1 MKANWID
8 AYGGADA
15 VHFGEQPPPQPGP
28 RDVVVR
34 VAAASVNPID
44 WKMREGWLKTMLALR
59 FPYVL
64 GRDFAGIVIGVGPE
78 AEGFAAGDEVF
89 GVVDGMRGGAH
100 AEIVATDRDL
110 VAKKPRRLD
119 LTAAAALPLAGATAL
134 IALEDTAH
142 LASSERV
149 LIHGGA
155 GGVGALAVQIAKAR
169 GAWVAAT
176 CRRANLDAVRG
187 LGADRVI
194 DYGAEDFTTALSG
207 LDVVYDTVGG
217 AVHRQSQ
224 AVLKPGG
231 RLVYIAA
238 APLLEGVPRADITIV
253 RADIRIRRSVLERIA
268 ALADD
273 GKLKSELAAVLPLAE
288 AAKAYEM
295 CRAGNF
301 RGKIMLTTALPA

>member
-8 AYGGADA
+8 NYGGADA
-15 VHFGEQPPPQPGP
+15 MHFGEQPQPQPGP
-28 RDVVVR
+28 RDVLVR

-44 WKMREGWLKTMLALR
+44 WKMREGWLKSMLALR

-64 GRDFAGIVIGVGPE
+64 GRDFSGVVIAVGAA
-78 AEGFAAGDEVF
+78 AEGIALGDEVF
-89 GVVDGMRGGAH
+89 GVVDGLRGGAH
-100 AEIVATDRDL
+100 AEIVATDHDL
-110 VAKKPRRLD
+110 VAKKPRTVS
-119 LTAAAALPLAGATAL
+119 LTDAAALPLAGATAL
-134 IALEDTAH
+134 IALEDTAK
-142 LASSERV
+142 LQSGERI

-155 GGVGALAVQIAKAR
+155 GGVGGLAVQIAKAR

-176 CRRANLDAVRG
+176 CRRANLDAVRS

-194 DYGAEDFTTALSG
+194 DYAAEDFATVLSG

-217 AVHRQSQ
+217 EVHRRSQ

-238 APLLEGVPRADITIV
+238 EPLPPGPPRADITLA
-253 RADIRIRRSVLERIA
+253 RADIRTRRSVLERIA
-268 ALADD
+268 ALADG
-273 GKLKSELAAVLPLAE
+273 GKLKPEIAAALPLAE

-301 RGKIMLTTALPA
+301 RGKIVLTTAA